1 MTDYPIAN
9 GDAYRLPRRRFIAAS
24 AAMTAG
30 LAGCLGDGDDGS
42 TEDGSADGDRPQGST
57 PEAIDAEEVPGPGST
72 VVEDPPAA
80 VYLPTHR
87 EAFGMLPTRQVG
99 EYAVMPHY
107 TYSHTFWLMRGAER
121 EEVAPE
127 AQSLHLMF
135 AFWDAETGAM
145 LPVDVGGRI
154 EVFRDGERI
163 AGPRRMW
170 PMISQG
176 MGFHFGDNVPFAS
189 DDHDSPFPEAGS
201 YEIDL
206 TLDRIGIEKTGAF
219 ADRFDQQVS
228 TTIDFEFAIDDFEAI
243 TDDVEYFDEERW
255 GEPGAMELRGHSAMA
270 GAGGGHDGGGS
281 REMALPPAAAY
292 PGRDLGTPQS
302 HDAAFVV
309 RYLTDSRLADDSGY
323 LLVSPRTPYNRVPL
337 PDMALSV
344 DGDITGKLTQTL
356 DSELGYHYGTP
367 AALAAGDSFELV
379 VESPPQVARH
389 QGYET
394 AFVDMPP
401 MSVEVPT
408 G

>member
-1 MTDYPIAN
+1 MTDNPTADD
-9 GDAYRLPRRRFIAAS
+9 DAHRLPRRRFIAAS
-24 AAMTAG
+24 AAATAG
-30 LAGCLGDGDDGS
+30 LAGCLGDSGDDAP
-42 TEDGSADGDRPQGST
+42 DDRPDDGGQPEGST
-57 PEAIDAEEVPGPGST
+57 PEAVDADEVPGPGST
-72 VVEDPPAA
+72 VVEDPPDV
-80 VYLPTHR
+80 VYRPTHR
-87 EAFGMLPTRQVG
+87 EAFAMLPMRQVG

-107 TYSHTFWLMRGAER
+107 TYSHTFWLMRGDDR

-127 AQSLHLMF
+127 SQSLHLMF

-145 LPVDVGGRI
+145 LPVAVGGRI

-189 DDHDSPFPEAGS
+189 EDHDSPFPEAGS

-206 TLDRIGIEKTGAF
+206 TLDPIGIRKTGAF
-219 ADRFDQQVS
+219 ADRFERQVS
-228 TTIDFEFAIDDFEAI
+228 TTVDFDFSIADFEAI
-243 TDDVEYFDEERW
+243 TDRVEYFDEQRR
-255 GEPGAMELRGHSAMA
+255 GEPGAMDLRDGGMM
-270 GAGGGHDGGGS
+270 AGGGDGGS
-281 REMALPPAAAY
+281 RELALPPAGAY
-292 PGRDLGTPQS
+292 PGRDLGVPES

-309 RYLTDSRLADDSGY
+309 RYLPASRLADGGGY

-344 DGDITGKLTQTL
+344 EGDIEGELTQTL

-367 AALAAGDSFELV
+367 AALAAGDTFELV

-394 AFVDMPP
+394 AFIEMPS
-401 MSVEVPT
+401 MSVDVPPR
-408 G
+408 